1 MIKLET
7 TLNHLND
14 LFEALGTWQAV
25 ANQIGYNR
33 ATVNKWFAGTR
44 VPDDLSREI
53 VDLEHY
59 NLVRKVRA

>member
-7 TLNHLND
+7 TLKQLND
-14 LFEALGTWQAV
+14 MFYVLGTWQAV
-25 ANQIGYNR
+25 ADQIGYNR
-33 ATVNKWFAGTR
+33 ATVNKWFSGTR

-59 NLVRKVRA
+59 NLVRRRRA